1 MITKRV
7 VIWVASIAL
16 VAAVAHAQNRRS
28 AYSYVREVSGEVTVI
43 SPLNGTV
50 EARRNLPIS
59 AGDEIRTDDPG
70 RAEIAL
76 ADGNVLHVGGGTSV
90 QLVSLNDQQGSDD
103 TVSAISLRE
112 GSVLLSALGQD
123 ENAVPRV
130 DTEDVT
136 VYAKAGSR
144 VRVNVD
150 PRRGSAVVVRAG
162 SVEVK
167 APGGSY
173 TVRAGNYLLAHG
185 EEEPEIA
192 RGSFSRDRFDIWAA
206 DRLSVTYD
214 SPQNASG
221 QYVGEDYSGDVS
233 SLEGYGNWDYNGDY
247 STYVWRPNVAS
258 GWSPYSN
265 GSWYYTPAGLS
276 WWSSDPW
283 GWFPFH
289 YGNWFWDIGWNSWCW
304 APGYIYSPAWVYW
317 GYSGGYVGWCPM
329 GYYGY
334 YNAWNGYHHQ
344 WGGHGNWGG
353 QGGGGQG
360 DGGHGRGGV
369 NLALNGN
376 YSTRRVDL
384 RGWNFTGANGIGA
397 TRGRMDVVPGTR
409 VADRLGS
416 QLAVSSRPIVV
427 ASRGGT
433 SVQQSLR
440 DYVREAPRTIQR
452 TTDSATQQRLEPV
465 LARDRELPA
474 STQEA
479 LRSRVAVADRGRL
492 TGPGAAD
499 IAPRGAPIGG
509 RGAGGSVA
517 SSTRIET
524 DPGTGRTVVR
534 NGSGPG
540 TAGAPETRGG
550 TAAPSDRF
558 AQSSPGARGTG
569 RPGESGTDAAPAWRS
584 RGTVESGRPDA
595 SRPAPDT
602 NVTGRETREHWR
614 SRTGTP
620 PSSATQAPT
629 RDLET
634 GGDRVAPAPERGGQ
648 GWRSRGDSVPPARRV
663 IEGSVPGRRTPS
675 AGSEHGRQRGDLSA
689 PRGYDAPRNY
699 ASPPPSSRGYSAPP
713 SRSYSAPPS
722 RGYSAPPSREA
733 PRPSAPREA
742 APPPRSAPAPAPH
755 APSHSAP
762 PPASHSAPSGG
773 GGHRPPGR

>member
-1 MITKRV
+1 MNMVTKRV
-7 VIWVASIAL
+7 VIWAASIGL
-16 VAAVAHAQNRRS
+16 VAAVAHAQTRRS

-43 SPLNGTV
+43 SPLNGSV

-90 QLVSLNDQQGSDD
+90 QLVSLSGQQGSDD

-136 VYAKAGSR
+136 VYANAGSR
-144 VRVNVD
+144 VRVNAD
-150 PRRGSAVVVRAG
+150 PRHGSAVVVRAG
-162 SVEVK
+162 SVQVK
-167 APGGSY
+167 SPTGSY

-185 EEEPEIA
+185 EDEPEIA

-247 STYVWRPNVAS
+247 STYVWRPNVDA

-276 WWSSDPW
+276 WWSLDPW

-289 YGNWFWDIGWNSWCW
+289 YGNWFWDVGWSSWCW
-304 APGYIYSPAWVYW
+304 APGYVYSPAWVYW
-317 GYSGGYVGWCPM
+317 AYAPGYVGWCPT

-334 YNAWNGYHHQ
+334 YQPWCHNYYHQ
-344 WGGHGNWGG
+344 WGY
-353 QGGGGQG
+353 
-360 DGGHGRGGV
+360 GRGGV
-369 NLALNGN
+369 NLAINGS
-376 YSTRRVDL
+376 YATRRVDL

-397 TRGRMDVVPGTR
+397 TRGRLDVVPGTR

-416 QLAVSSRPIVV
+416 QLAISSRPIVV

-452 TTDSATQQRLEPV
+452 TADPVAQRRLEPV

-499 IAPRGAPIGG
+499 VAPRGAPIAG
-509 RGAGGSVA
+509 RGTGA
-517 SSTRIET
+517 STRIET
-524 DPGTGRTVVR
+524 DAATGRTVVR
-534 NGSGPG
+534 NGSGP
-540 TAGAPETRGG
+540 AAESAPGARGG

-558 AQSSPGARGTG
+558 AQTSPGTRGTV
-569 RPGESGTDAAPAWRS
+569 RPGDTGTDGAPAWRS
-584 RGTVESGRPDA
+584 RGTLESGRPDA

-614 SRTGTP
+614 SRTGAP
-620 PSSATQAPT
+620 PSSGAPTQT
-629 RDLET
+629 RDLEM
-634 GGDRVAPAPERGGQ
+634 GGNRAPAPERGGQ
-648 GWRSRGDSVPPARRV
+648 DWRSRGNSSVPPARRV
-663 IEGSVPGRRTPS
+663 IEGSVPGRRTPY
-675 AGSEHGRQRGDLSA
+675 AGAEHGR
-689 PRGYDAPRNY
+689 PRGEDFSTPRGSDAPRQY
-699 ASPPPSSRGYSAPP
+699 ASPPPSSRGF
-713 SRSYSAPPS
+713 
-722 RGYSAPPSREA
+722 SAPPSREA

-762 PPASHSAPSGG
+762 PPAPRSAPSGG
-773 GGHRPPGR
+773 GGHRGPGR

>member
-1 MITKRV
+1 MVTKRV
-7 VIWVASIAL
+7 VIWAASIGL
-16 VAAVAHAQNRRS
+16 VAAVAHAQARRS

-43 SPLNGTV
+43 SPWNGSV

-59 AGDEIRTDDPG
+59 AGDELRTDDPG

-90 QLVSLNDQQGSDD
+90 QLVSLNGQQGSDD

-112 GSVLLSALGQD
+112 GSVLLSALGPE
-123 ENAVPRV
+123 ENAVPRI

-136 VYAKAGSR
+136 VYANAGSR
-144 VRVNVD
+144 VRVNAD
-150 PRRGSAVVVRAG
+150 PRHGSAVVVRAG

-167 APGGSY
+167 SPTGSY
-173 TVRAGNYLLAHG
+173 TVRAGNYLLAQG

-247 STYVWRPNVAS
+247 STYVWRPNVAA

-276 WWSSDPW
+276 WWSADPW

-289 YGNWFWDIGWNSWCW
+289 YGNWFWDVGWSSWCW
-304 APGYIYSPAWVYW
+304 APGYVYSPAWVYW
-317 GYSGGYVGWCPM
+317 AYAPGYVGWCPM

-334 YNAWNGYHHQ
+334 NHAWNGYHHQ
-344 WGGHGNWGG
+344 WGGHGDWGG
-353 QGGGGQG
+353 QGGGGHG

-369 NLALNGN
+369 NYALNGN

-416 QLAVSSRPIVV
+416 QLAISSRPIVV

-452 TTDSATQQRLEPV
+452 TADPVAQRQLEPV

-474 STQEA
+474 ATQEA

-499 IAPRGAPIGG
+499 IAPRGAPIAG
-509 RGAGGSVA
+509 RGTGA
-517 SSTRIET
+517 STRIET
-524 DPGTGRTVVR
+524 DAATGRTVVR
-534 NGSGPG
+534 DGSSPAAESAPAARGGTTAPADRFAPTSPG
-540 TAGAPETRGG
+540 TRGG
-550 TAAPSDRF
+550 VPPGDTAA
-558 AQSSPGARGTG
+558 
-569 RPGESGTDAAPAWRS
+569 DAAPGWRS

-614 SRTGTP
+614 ARTGAP
-620 PSSATQAPT
+620 PSPGAQAQT
-629 RDLET
+629 RDLEL
-634 GGDRVAPAPERGGQ
+634 GGGRAPAPERGGQ
-648 GWRSRGDSVPPARRV
+648 DWRSRGNSSVPPARRV
-663 IEGSVPGRRTPS
+663 IEGSVPGRRTPY
-675 AGSEHGRQRGDLSA
+675 AGADHGRPRGGDFSA
-689 PRGYDAPRNY
+689 PRGSDAPRHD
-699 ASPPPSSRGYSAPP
+699 ASPPPSSRGF
-713 SRSYSAPPS
+713 
-722 RGYSAPPSREA
+722 SAPPSREA

-762 PPASHSAPSGG
+762 PPAAHSAPSGG